1 MKGLVC
7 TIEKDIYN
15 ERKYFE
21 GKQSFTV
28 VCVSDVHSYGVC
40 IAHESGEIETVNPER
55 LTIITSNAIPLK
67 LDDWRIQMGFGIG

>member
-7 TIEKDIYN
+7 TIEKDVCN
-15 ERKYFE
+15 ERGYLT
-21 GKQSFTV
+21 GKETLAV
-28 VCVSDVHSYGVC
+28 VCVSDVHQYGVC